1 MTVTGQMP
9 KLCKPPMPPQL
20 CSSTLEWY
28 MSEMS
33 TTLLDS
39 DMTYLFHDLCT
50 TSLTDCHSQRYGH
63 TGIQYRG
70 ARERTQ

>member
-1 MTVTGQMP
+1 MTVTGQM
-9 KLCKPPMPPQL
+9 Q
-20 CSSTLEWY
+20 SSANLQCRHNFAAALNLDHYLEWY

-50 TSLTDCHSQRYGH
+50 TSLTDCHSQ
-63 TGIQYRG
+63 
-70 ARERTQ
+70 

>member
-1 MTVTGQMP
+1 
-9 KLCKPPMPPQL
+9 
-20 CSSTLEWY
+20 

-70 ARERTQ
+70 ARECTQ